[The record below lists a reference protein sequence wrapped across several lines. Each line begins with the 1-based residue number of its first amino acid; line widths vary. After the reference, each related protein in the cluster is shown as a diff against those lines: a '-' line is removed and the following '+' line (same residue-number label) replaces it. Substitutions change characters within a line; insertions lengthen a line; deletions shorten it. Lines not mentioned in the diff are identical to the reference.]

1 MHDQSNVTRR
11 TIDLS
16 YDPIN
21 QLHHL
26 PFDALVPAAGDLF
39 LALRPQVD
47 GVIEGSALVAI
58 KNTFVSANDIKRV
71 LRIAVSAHHKPSEG
85 VVALLLPG
93 TRFAIRTRGC
103 MDQKSADGSGVR
115 SQCISSANGLPLG
128 FPGESLTTSVRYIL
142 LPSWVLS
149 RLTAIYA
156 EWGVNLAGV
165 DVAEPMA
172 QQSEVFNLY

>member
-1 MHDQSNVTRR
+1 MQNLSNVTRR
-11 TIDLS
+11 TIDLQ

-26 PFDALVPAAGDLF
+26 PFDVLVPAAGDLF

-47 GVIEGSALVAI
+47 GVIEGSGMVAI

-71 LRIAVSAHHKPSEG
+71 LRIAVSSHHKPKEG

-93 TRFAIRTRGC
+93 ARFAVRARRC
-103 MDQKSADGSGVR
+103 VDQESERESVVHAL
-115 SQCISSANGLPLG
+115 CISTGTSLPLG
-128 FPGESLTTSVRYIL
+128 FPGESLSAVVRYIL
-142 LPSWVLS
+142 LPSWVLP

-156 EWGVNLAGV
+156 EWGVSLAGV
-165 DVAEPMA
+165 KVAEQDEDDA
-172 QQSEVFNLY
+172 SR

>member
-1 MHDQSNVTRR
+1 MQNPSNVTRR
-11 TIDLS
+11 TIDLQ

-26 PFDALVPAAGDLF
+26 SFDALVPAASDLF

-58 KNTFVSANDIKRV
+58 KKTFVSANDIKRV
-71 LRIAVSAHHKPSEG
+71 LRIAVSTHHKPGEG

-93 TRFAIRTRGC
+93 TRFAVRSRGC
-103 MDQKSADGSGVR
+103 VDQESERESDVHSHCYSTGAS
-115 SQCISSANGLPLG
+115 LPLG
-128 FPGESLTTSVRYIL
+128 FAGESLTASVRYML
-142 LPSWVLS
+142 LPSWVLP

-165 DVAEPMA
+165 EVTEPDA
-172 QQSEVFNLY
+172 P